1 LVLDAIGFGAD
12 DHHSVET
19 KLIVGKNI
27 RHNRKRIGITQEA
40 LAERCD
46 MHPVEVGRA
55 ERGTRDLRVSTVA
68 KLARG
73 LEIPACE
80 LLRGVG

>member
-1 LVLDAIGFGAD
+1 
-12 DHHSVET
+12 VEP
-19 KLIVGKNI
+19 KLQVGQNI
-27 RHNRKRIGITQEA
+27 RTERKRVGITQEA

-55 ERGTRDLRVSTVA
+55 ERGVRDLRISTVV

-73 LEIPACE
+73 LQIPACD
-80 LLRGVG
+80 LLRGVK

>member
-1 LVLDAIGFGAD
+1 
-12 DHHSVET
+12 VEA
-19 KLIVGKNI
+19 KFVVGKNI
-27 RHNRKRIGITQEA
+27 RAERKRVGITQEA

-73 LEIPACE
+73 LGVPACE
-80 LLRGVG
+80 LLRGV